1 MQAFWDPAVV
11 KHFNPA
17 DPKYATEPD
26 TVQASLLKDTVTIPE
41 VLKQMKPED
50 GYLNQIHVLQKHL
63 LRGLSNASS
72 VGNYS
77 KMWEHSIYRNGY
89 MHRKQSIWHTKLYE
103 NWGRAMSIAIY
114 YKVVAE

>member
-1 MQAFWDPAVV
+1 MQAFWDPAIV
-11 KHFNPA
+11 KHSKPA

-63 LRGLSNASS
+63 LWSLSNVSS

-89 MHRKQSIWHTKLYE
+89 MHPQTIHL
-103 NWGRAMSIAIY
+103 A
-114 YKVVAE
+114 YKVI

>member
-11 KHFNPA
+11 KHFKPA

-63 LRGLSNASS
+63 LRSLSNVSS

-89 MHRKQSIWHTKLYE
+89 MHPQTIHM
-103 NWGRAMSIAIY
+103 A
-114 YKVVAE
+114 YKVFRACYHNS